1 MKKILMILLILPVIL
16 FSGCITNPAK
26 QVPVVKANIAFVE
39 NQGIVVAQNYTLTQ
53 GTVAYLNRPR
63 NTEADSFPAIGART
77 MISKGPNSTIGPWEM
92 LTYRGNGTYSF
103 NIGFQDDHYPVSGD
117 IVHISI
123 IVVDK
128 DGTRI
133 GYVVENI
140 IWK

>member
-1 MKKILMILLILPVIL
+1 MKKTFMILLILTVI
-16 FSGCITNPAK
+16 FSGCINNPAR
-26 QVPVVKANIAFVE
+26 QVPVVKVNITFVE

-63 NTEADSFPAIGART
+63 NTQAESFPAIASRT
-77 MISKGPNSTIGPWEM
+77 MIAKGANSTIGPWEM
-92 LTYRGNGTYSF
+92 VTYTGNGIYSF

-128 DGTRI
+128 AGTRI

-140 IWK
+140 VWK